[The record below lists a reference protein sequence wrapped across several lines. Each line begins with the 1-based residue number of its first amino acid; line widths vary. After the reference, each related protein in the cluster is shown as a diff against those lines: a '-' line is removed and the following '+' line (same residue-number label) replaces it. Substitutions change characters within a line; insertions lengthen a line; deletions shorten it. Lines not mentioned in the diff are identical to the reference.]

1 MPLPASRA
9 RTVFRACVV
18 NAIRDGE
25 TLMGQLLTRTRSALS
40 EEESSSRDVQRRHL
54 VADALRLLNQHEAQL
69 VKAYPLALL
78 EAFADGPAQPRARG
92 PAGIDTGIDFGELAL
107 MDDTEVLAQ
116 VELARAQQTAA
127 LATEAAL
134 AELNALVSS
143 AQGLGNV
150 QPERNPLRP
159 ENYIRALQQVVGDTG
174 VSGDVRQQWM
184 AQMREQ
190 LGQQLVEVYQ
200 RTASA
205 LREQGV
211 EPVGYAVAGLAGA
224 QRSSYGGYSASAQ
237 MGMGGY
243 ASSVHSGLV
252 SHYGLPEHGS
262 GWGGG
267 VSGGVPLAPAAEEA
281 LLTVGM
287 LRQML
292 AGLGDP
298 FAMNAVHGGAAA
310 AGGHGAV
317 SGHGGYVTQ
326 EAADA
331 MQDLAQL
338 EHLVGRLA
346 GAQGASAWAGTSAM
360 MPASAP
366 VPAPVQQ
373 ASPERAAQ
381 DVVSRM
387 MDNIS
392 QDARLLPPMQRAIQ
406 SLAPALRELVRHDTR
421 FFSDEQHPARRL
433 LDELTQR
440 SLAFDRED
448 SPSFGR
454 FMRLVNEVVGH
465 LATARIESSVPFERV
480 LRALEKAWETQE
492 RHRRERR
499 EAKERERQLREQR
512 DLLAERLAADF
523 RRLPNA
529 DGAPADL
536 LAFVTGPWAAVVALA
551 QTAEGGDAGGDDD
564 PGGYLAL
571 VPLLLAAGQQA
582 QLHAE
587 PERLGQAL
595 AAALPTLREGLM
607 SINHPADGIQ
617 AAEERL
623 LGLLQLAQDYHHE
636 QQRRA
641 EAARAQEQARAQA
654 EVEAAQ
660 AQAHAHAH
668 AHAQAQ
674 AQAQADAA
682 QAAAEPPPAEPADSL
697 AAPLSVQDELPTQSE
712 MQALAQEPRP
722 DVPAADDAKGALQ
735 IGQWV
740 EIVSQQVTVQTQLTW
755 ASPHNTLFLFTGLDG
770 STQSMT
776 RRMIDKLSGEGAFR
790 RLAGAPAPAAAP
802 RSGRARQ
809 R

>member
-25 TLMGQLLTRTRSALS
+25 TLMEQLVTRTRSALS
-40 EEESSSRDVQRRHL
+40 EEEASSRDIQRRNQ
-54 VADALRLLNQHEAQL
+54 AGDALRLLHQHEAQL
-69 VKAYPLALL
+69 VKGYPMALL
-78 EAFADGPAQPRARG
+78 EAFAEGPAQPRAKG
-92 PAGIDTGIDFGELAL
+92 AAPSDTGIDFGELAL

-116 VELARAQQTAA
+116 VEMARAQQVAA

-143 AQGLGNV
+143 AQGLGSV
-150 QPERNPLRP
+150 QAERNPLRP
-159 ENYIRALQQVVGDTG
+159 ENYIRALQQVVADTG
-174 VSGDVRQQWM
+174 VSAEVRQQWM

-190 LGQQLVEVYQ
+190 LGQQLVDVYQ
-200 RTASA
+200 RTARG

-211 EPVGYAVAGLAGA
+211 EPVGYAVAGMAGA
-224 QRSSYGGYSASAQ
+224 SRTGYGTSTQ
-237 MGMGGY
+237 MGVGGGY
-243 ASSVHSGLV
+243 APSSMHSGLS
-252 SHYGLPEHGS
+252 SHYGAPVHGS
-262 GWGGG
+262 GWGAAA
-267 VSGGVPLAPAAEEA
+267 SGGMPLAPAAEEA

-292 AGLGDP
+292 AGMGDP
-298 FAMNAVHGGAAA
+298 HAFDPVRGGAVPS
-310 AGGHGAV
+310 GYMAV
-317 SGHGGYVTQ
+317 PPHGGYVTQ

-338 EHLVGRLA
+338 EQLVGRLA
-346 GAQGASAWAGTSAM
+346 GAPAGGEWVNTSALI
-360 MPASAP
+360 PASAP
-366 VPAPVQQ
+366 MPAVPMPVPQP
-373 ASPERAAQ
+373 SPERAAQ

-387 MDNIS
+387 MDNIA
-392 QDARLLPPMQRAIQ
+392 QDSRLLPSMQRAIQ

-465 LATARIESSVPFERV
+465 LATARIESSAPFERV

-512 DLLAERLAADF
+512 DLLAERLSADF
-523 RRLPNA
+523 RRLPDA
-529 DGAPADL
+529 GGAPADL

-551 QTAEGGDAGGDDD
+551 QTPEGAEATGDD

-571 VPLLLAAGQQA
+571 VPLLLAVGQES
-582 QLHAE
+582 QLRAE

-607 SINHPADGIQ
+607 SINHPAEGIQ
-617 AAEERL
+617 ALEERL
-623 LGLLQLAQDYHHE
+623 LGLQRLAQDWHDE
-636 QQRRA
+636 QQRQA
-641 EAARAQEQARAQA
+641 EAARAQEQARAEA
-654 EVEAAQ
+654 EAAE
-660 AQAHAHAH
+660 
-668 AHAQAQ
+668 
-674 AQAQADAA
+674 
-682 QAAAEPPPAEPADSL
+682 AAAAPLAELPTDSL
-697 AAPLSVQDELPTQSE
+697 AAPLAAQDELPTQSE
-712 MQALAQEPRP
+712 MQALAQEPKP
-722 DVPAADDAKGALQ
+722 DVPAADAKGALQ

-740 EIVSQQVTVQTQLTW
+740 EIVSQQGAVQTQLTW

-776 RRMIDKLSGEGAFR
+776 RRMIDKLSGEGSFR
-790 RLAGAPAPAAAP
+790 MLEGAPAPAAQP
-802 RSGRARQ
+802 RGARARQ